1 MCRMVA
7 EVIEGK
13 LKVHSSLVEA
23 LSLDRQGRPRIA
35 AVGGGGKTTL
45 LKRLAKEYQASGAK
59 PAVITTTH
67 MKAEDFP
74 GFLIDPSVEEILET
88 RERVGCVFA
97 GARAGEGRSRFFLRL
112 FLSVFLRFLVPY

>member
-35 AVGGGGKTTL
+35 AVGAGGKTTL
-45 LKRLAKEYQASGAK
+45 L
-59 PAVITTTH
+59 T
-67 MKAEDFP
+67 D
-74 GFLIDPSVEEILET
+74 D
-88 RERVGCVFA
+88 RV
-97 GARAGEGRSRFFLRL
+97 
-112 FLSVFLRFLVPY
+112 